1 MVKRRT
7 VRRKRPAGYS
17 SALRTFQK
25 YYRKKPRRARR
36 DRRRTAKLVLSGKR
50 GAARYKKLG
59 PNRADFKGVDTKRK
73 YKRRYRR

>member
-1 MVKRRT
+1 MAKARRT
-7 VRRKRPAGYS
+7 RRKRPAGYS
-17 SALRTFQK
+17 SALKTFQK

-59 PNRADFKGVDTKRK
+59 PNRADFRGVDTKRR
-73 YKRRYRR
+73 YKRRRR

>member
-7 VRRKRPAGYS
+7 VKRKRPAGYY
-17 SALRTFQK
+17 SALKTFQK

-36 DRRRTAKLVLSGKR
+36 DRRRTAKLVLSGKK

-59 PNRADFKGVDTKRK
+59 PNHADFRGVDTKRR
-73 YKRRYRR
+73 YKRRRR